1 MLKAPI
7 LFFWWHLN
15 CILTTSSWAGGND
28 TDNHIQTETILE
40 QHILRE
46 KNGTVWKPKRE
57 MQKCAAILKMRLIIS
72 SFIYLSKLFLIYY
85 IVAQA

>member
-1 MLKAPI
+1 MTLKLHIDHII
-7 LFFWWHLN
+7 LW
-15 CILTTSSWAGGND
+15 GGND

-46 KNGTVWKPKRE
+46 KNGTVCEPKRE
-57 MQKCAAILKMRLIIS
+57 MQKCAGILKMRLIIS
-72 SFIYLSKLFLIYY
+72 NFIYLSKLFLIYY